1 MSRKDRIAPFEVM
14 RTGREQRERQQAH
27 NEPIAET
34 QAPEESENQE
44 QTKPAAVFEPTSSG
58 PLVLRIPKGYAALAS
73 FILIGLFVL
82 TYWVGY
88 SRGDKD
94 RLAKVREIAE
104 SQQEM
109 YNRTALMTN
118 GSRTLASVNGSI
130 KVSGSQNIS
139 GKEVVDNVQ
148 VVYTTD
154 HPPEKY
160 RTGHNYFVLVHYPPK
175 EATEL
180 VEFLGQHGVEAA
192 AIFVNNN
199 RFKVVA
205 LEGFL
210 ASELDSERAREYKQ
224 LLRRLGRLWQDSKRG
239 AGDLSDMY
247 PERYDGPKS

>member
-14 RTGREQRERQQAH
+14 RSGREQRERAQATT
-27 NEPIAET
+27 EPVAEKPI
-34 QAPEESENQE
+34 PEESGNQE
-44 QTKPAAVFEPTSSG
+44 QAQPAVFEPTSSG
-58 PLVLRIPKGYAALAS
+58 PLVLRIPKGYAALAAL
-73 FILIGLFVL
+73 ILVGLFVL

-88 SRGDKD
+88 ARGDKD
-94 RLAKVREIAE
+94 RLAKVRELAE

-109 YNRTALMTN
+109 YNRTALLTATGQPTASNRTSTPLTN
-118 GSRTLASVNGSI
+118 AQGSVPDAITENMP
-130 KVSGSQNIS
+130 
-139 GKEVVDNVQ
+139 

-154 HPPEKY
+154 NPPSKY
-160 RTGHNYFVLVHYPPK
+160 RAGYNYFVLVHYPPR
-175 EATEL
+175 EAAEL
-180 VEFLGQHGVEAA
+180 VEFLGQHGVDAA

>member
-14 RTGREQRERQQAH
+14 RSGREQRERAQSAT
-27 NEPIAET
+27 EPVTEKPI
-34 QAPEESENQE
+34 PDESEHQE
-44 QTKPAAVFEPTSSG
+44 QAQPAVFEPTSTG
-58 PLVLRIPKGYAALAS
+58 PLVLRIPKGYAALAAL
-73 FILIGLFVL
+73 ILVGLFVL

-88 SRGDKD
+88 ARGDKD
-94 RLAKVREIAE
+94 RLAKVRELAQ

-109 YNRTALMTN
+109 YNRTALLAN
-118 GSRTLASVNGSI
+118 GRNPAKSSRDPAVAPGVQDSPDT
-130 KVSGSQNIS
+130 
-139 GKEVVDNVQ
+139 EVTGGLSA
-148 VVYTTD
+148 VYTTEN
-154 HPPEKY
+154 PPQKY
-160 RTGHNYFVLVHYPPK
+160 RAGYNYFVLVHYPPK

-180 VEFLGQHGVEAA
+180 VEFLGQHGVDAA

>member
-14 RTGREQRERQQAH
+14 RSGRDQRERAQSAT
-27 NEPIAET
+27 EPVAEK
-34 QAPEESENQE
+34 PIPDESENQE
-44 QTKPAAVFEPTSSG
+44 QPQQAVFEPTSSG
-58 PLVLRIPKGYAALAS
+58 PLVLRIPKGYAALAAL
-73 FILIGLFVL
+73 ILVGLFVL

-94 RLAKVREIAE
+94 RLAKVRELAE

-109 YNRTALMTN
+109 YNRTAL
-118 GSRTLASVNGSI
+118 LAATGQSTA
-130 KVSGSQNIS
+130 SGSGAASSTSTQNNS
-139 GKEVVDNVQ
+139 GKSVTENMP

-154 HPPEKY
+154 NPPQKY
-160 RTGHNYFVLVHYPPK
+160 RAGHNYFVLVHYPPK

-180 VEFLGQHGVEAA
+180 VEFLGQHGVDAA
-192 AIFVNNN
+192 AIFVNNK

-210 ASELDSERAREYKQ
+210 ASELDSQRAREYKQ